1 MATSVAMNVTIG
13 NIMHVSGS
21 ARSAVSIDSAGA
33 CVRPGSITPASGM
46 AAQVQSRCTTS
57 TPTPDSV
64 GMGSYAIDSHN
75 VQRYITPA
83 GHVQNEGDIQVSPGG
98 AYPISYRAL
107 TPKAGDCRNLLVP
120 VCLSSSHMAY
130 GSIRMEPVFFV
141 LGQSAGTAA
150 VMAIDRNAGVQ
161 DVPYAELK
169 AGLLKDGQV
178 LTYARPARA
187 AQGIDPS
194 KIPGIVADDSKG
206 EAKGDW
212 GRSDQS
218 VTRCGG
224 TGR

>member
-1 MATSVAMNVTIG
+1 MRGALVQTERHCRALDP
-13 NIMHVSGS
+13 
-21 ARSAVSIDSAGA
+21 ID
-33 CVRPGSITPASGM
+33 
-46 AAQVQSRCTTS
+46 
-57 TPTPDSV
+57 DSV
-64 GMGSYAIDSHN
+64 GMGSYNMDSHN
-75 VQRYITPA
+75 CARYVTDK
-83 GHVQNEGDIQVSPGG
+83 GLVQNEGDIQVSPGG

-169 AGLLKDGQV
+169 ARLLKDGQV
-178 LTYARPARA
+178 LAYARPARA

-212 GRSDQS
+212 SSSSANGPFVGDGYRHD
-218 VTRCGG
+218 GNEG
-224 TGR
+224 KG